1 MKLLSYARTLKKKNL
16 TVNQAQST
24 SRRSVSLGAA
34 GKKGHKLPSNRASPS
49 LVHSAAFSR
58 CDPADRAT
66 GGSCWSPDSNP
77 DRVLVL
83 CIPRPLLLRLKAF
96 LSVRRLVDTLKIGV
110 WAGEGPANGSVAPSV
125 PEIFDIFRAKVL
137 GRKHSKR

>member
-1 MKLLSYARTLKKKNL
+1 MKLLSYARTLKKNL

-24 SRRSVSLGAA
+24 SRRSVSLGPA
-34 GKKGHKLPSNRASPS
+34 GKKGHKLPSNQASPS

-83 CIPRPLLLRLKAF
+83 CIPRPLLPRLKAF
-96 LSVRRLVDTLKIGV
+96 LSVRRLVDTEDRRMGRGR
-110 WAGEGPANGSVAPSV
+110 AGEWVCSPPV
-125 PEIFDIFRAKVL
+125 PEIFEIFWGKSTR
-137 GRKHSKR
+137 RKHSKRQ